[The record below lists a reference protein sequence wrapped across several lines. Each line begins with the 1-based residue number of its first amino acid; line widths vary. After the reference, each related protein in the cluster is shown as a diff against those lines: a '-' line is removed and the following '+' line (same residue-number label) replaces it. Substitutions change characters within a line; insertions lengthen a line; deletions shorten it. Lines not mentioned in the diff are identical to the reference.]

1 VILVSGYYGFDNLGD
16 EAILSSL
23 CADLAELGVSRRELV
38 VPSGNPEK
46 TAAEHGVSVLGRFDV
61 RGIWRT
67 LSSARCLISGG
78 GSLLQDVTSRRSIA
92 YYLSLVE
99 MAQARKVP
107 VIMYA
112 QGLGPIRSRFF
123 KAWTART
130 FRRAAACSVRD
141 KDSLSFLAGLGVP
154 EEQIVLGA
162 DPVFG
167 RPFAERAEKP
177 LHRLLLNLRPYASW
191 TGQQELWVQHISRW
205 RQEGWEV
212 EFLPL
217 GPGDAELGAFLQS
230 RLLGLTVRP
239 RPGLGEVEQVFH
251 GAALCLSMRLHGVVF
266 SALNDCQPVG
276 INYDPKVASLC
287 AQLQVP
293 WIEVNHLGQ
302 LPELVGRVLEEGEQ
316 LRRDYRLA
324 LRELQQRAECNRR
337 VLAQVLR

>member
-1 VILVSGYYGFDNLGD
+1 MILVSGYYGFDNLGD

-123 KAWTART
+123 KAWTAAPLGTPLPAQSGQGQPFLPGRAGRAGRADRLGSRSR
-130 FRRAAACSVRD
+130 FRASLCRAGGSRCAGCCST
-141 KDSLSFLAGLGVP
+141 SGPTPAGLGSRNCGCSTFP
-154 EEQIVLGA
+154 AG
-162 DPVFG
+162 G
-167 RPFAERAEKP
+167 RK
-177 LHRLLLNLRPYASW
+177 
-191 TGQQELWVQHISRW
+191 
-205 RQEGWEV
+205 
-212 EFLPL
+212 
-217 GPGDAELGAFLQS
+217 
-230 RLLGLTVRP
+230 
-239 RPGLGEVEQVFH
+239 
-251 GAALCLSMRLHGVVF
+251 
-266 SALNDCQPVG
+266 VG
-276 INYDPKVASLC
+276 K
-287 AQLQVP
+287 
-293 WIEVNHLGQ
+293 
-302 LPELVGRVLEEGEQ
+302 
-316 LRRDYRLA
+316 
-324 LRELQQRAECNRR
+324 
-337 VLAQVLR
+337 